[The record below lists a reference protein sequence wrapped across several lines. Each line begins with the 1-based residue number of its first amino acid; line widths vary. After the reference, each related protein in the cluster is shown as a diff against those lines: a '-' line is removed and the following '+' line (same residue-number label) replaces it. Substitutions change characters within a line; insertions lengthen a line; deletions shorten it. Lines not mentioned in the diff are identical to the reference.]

1 MRGVVLGAR
10 CWVLG
15 AVLCAGCWVLGAAP
29 LAQQRATAPQQAPTF
44 QASTQVVQVDVR
56 VFGKD
61 GAFIEDLTIDDFEV
75 LEDGKPQSLRTLF
88 FVGTA
93 ARDSAT
99 AAPLVSVRSGVSG
112 GSSQTMTTS
121 GQTWIFVF
129 DLNHLTTGSGFNRAR
144 DSVSTFLKER
154 FRDGDLGGVV
164 AGSRMVNN
172 RLTSVRSELEA
183 AAASVKPIAD
193 HRSRL
198 LELTREW
205 PKLRDENEALAVAS
219 DDRDALQRAVVR
231 ACSEDQ
237 TGCQNADMM
246 LRDKARRFRTEMQRS
261 SLETLNALQGLASGL
276 ARVPGPKTIV
286 LLTDGL
292 VTQGMEASLQAVVGQ
307 TTRAGARIYA
317 IDARGMNRGA
327 SAGSIDQVSAEDA
340 AGAPARFDIAEDAP
354 NSLSVDTGG
363 FFIRNQ
369 NNIGRALIEIA
380 DDANRYYVLGY
391 QPEHLTLD
399 GKFRPIEVR
408 VKRSGVT
415 VRARRGYLALPTS
428 QLLVP
433 QPVKRQP

>member
-1 MRGVVLGAR
+1 MHRV
-10 CWVLG
+10 VLG
-15 AVLCAGCWVLGAAP
+15 AVLCAGCWALGAAP
-29 LAQQRATAPQQAPTF
+29 LAQQPPQAAQQPPTF

-61 GAFIEDLTIDDFEV
+61 GAFIEDLTIEDFEV
-75 LEDGKPQSLRTLF
+75 LEDGKPQPLRALF

-99 AAPLVSVRSGVSG
+99 AAPLVSVRSGGAG
-112 GSSQTMTTS
+112 GSGATS
-121 GQTWIFVF
+121 AVSVAGQTWIFVF

-144 DSVSTFLKER
+144 DAVSAFLKER

-205 PKLRDENEALAVAS
+205 PKLRDENEALAIAA

-261 SLETLNALQGLASGL
+261 SLETLNALQGLAGGL
-276 ARVPGPKTIV
+276 ARIPGPKTIV

-317 IDARGMNRGA
+317 IDARGLNRGS
-327 SAGSIDQVSAEDA
+327 SAGAIDQVAAEDA

-369 NNIGRALIEIA
+369 NNIGRALTEIA

-391 QPEHLTLD
+391 QPENLTLD

-408 VKRSGVT
+408 VKRPGVT
-415 VRARRGYLALPTS
+415 VRARRGYLALPSS

-433 QPVKRQP
+433 QPVRRQP